1 MNESKPSHKF
11 YPFLLVL
18 FGLML
23 TAALAAIL
31 LIGSTSRYMQDD
43 YCYAA
48 LLRGNFWQQQVDAYL
63 HETTFS
69 GNRFA
74 LTLFMGLSEWVGP
87 DATRYVPAFMLLA
100 WLACLYFFIR
110 QLPWFNRHEWLNR
123 LEAFI
128 VAEVVVLFTLGMAP
142 NWVQVYFWRAGMF
155 PYLAPLVTGSLLMGV
170 LAKSLPTH
178 RSRWLWLT
186 LVLLTAF
193 VTGGFS
199 EIGVVAELAMLG
211 LALLALLIM
220 KKDKKALI
228 LPFGLALLGCA
239 AALAL
244 IVLSPMNM
252 QRLQWSYSE
261 SAPLLQTLVN
271 SFKGGLTFYLA
282 TLYRPTLYYT
292 SALLIFTLL
301 GWAISVRLVISAL
314 PLKKTLLLGAA
325 LIVAAYLVTSAAM
338 APGFY
343 AENSYPSDRA
353 QIVPRFVSLLLA
365 LGLGVLAGNACSG
378 LKKSWV
384 SKLILT
390 LIGAAS
396 LLVIGFWF
404 IDIKINYHPPAFPE
418 MRTWVISNLWISLLA
433 VAGCVLLAALI
444 VLKTNIRL
452 SLSILLVVMGV
463 PALLI
468 GARFLTEYPLMQQ
481 RAALWDGR
489 DAQVRQM
496 IGAGETRL
504 VVPAMNSLTGILE
517 LSDDE
522 GFWVNN
528 CAALYYGAESI
539 SAVEPVLDAV
549 QLSNP

>member
-1 MNESKPSHKF
+1 M
-11 YPFLLVL
+11 
-18 FGLML
+18 
-23 TAALAAIL
+23 
-31 LIGSTSRYMQDD
+31 
-43 YCYAA
+43 
-48 LLRGNFWQQQVDAYL
+48 
-63 HETTFS
+63 
-69 GNRFA
+69 
-74 LTLFMGLSEWVGP
+74 
-87 DATRYVPAFMLLA
+87 
-100 WLACLYFFIR
+100 
-110 QLPWFNRHEWLNR
+110 
-123 LEAFI
+123 
-128 VAEVVVLFTLGMAP
+128 
-142 NWVQVYFWRAGMF
+142 
-155 PYLAPLVTGSLLMGV
+155 
-170 LAKSLPTH
+170 
-178 RSRWLWLT
+178 
-186 LVLLTAF
+186 
-193 VTGGFS
+193 
-199 EIGVVAELAMLG
+199 
-211 LALLALLIM
+211 
-220 KKDKKALI
+220 
-228 LPFGLALLGCA
+228 PFGLALLGCA

-314 PLKKTLLLGAA
+314 PLKKTLLFGAV

-353 QIVPRFVSLLLA
+353 QIVPRFVSILLA
-365 LGLGVLAGNACSG
+365 LGLSGLAGNAFAG

-384 SKLILT
+384 SKSLLT
-390 LIGAAS
+390 LIGTAS

-404 IDIKINYHPPAFPE
+404 NDMKVNFHPPAFPE
-418 MRTWVISNLWISLLA
+418 MRAWVMANLWISLLGA
-433 VAGCVLLAALI
+433 VGCVLLAGLI
-444 VLKTNIRL
+444 VLKTNIKL
-452 SLSILLVVMGV
+452 GLSIFLVLLGI

-468 GARFLTEYPLMQQ
+468 GARFVTEYPLMQQ